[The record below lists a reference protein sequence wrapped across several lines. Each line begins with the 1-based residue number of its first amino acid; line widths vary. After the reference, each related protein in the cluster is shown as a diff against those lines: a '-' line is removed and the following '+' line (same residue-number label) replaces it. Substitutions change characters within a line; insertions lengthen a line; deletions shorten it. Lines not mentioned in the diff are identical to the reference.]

1 MTRSRRAARDI
12 PNGRSSRSESARRFR
27 KPAGAIGVRDDRNVD
42 DYSPLG
48 DGPALDDGS
57 IPAVDVQDSGRAR
70 VARGAEPPPPRATAP
85 SAPPAAT
92 VEAVRGDADL
102 PADRYFNRELSWLA
116 FNSRVLALAEDSS
129 LPVLERVKF
138 LAIHASNLDEFYM
151 VRVAGLGRRDEA
163 GLSVRSADGLTP
175 REQLQLI
182 GRETQATATAHARA
196 FLDGVLPELDAA
208 GISIT
213 GWSGLGEDTRTR
225 LSQYFHER
233 VYPVLTPLAVDPA
246 HPFPYISGL
255 SLNLAVTVRSG
266 SGGGEHF
273 ARVKVPNNVDR
284 FVAVREVDSGQNR
297 EQADTPLVFLPVEDL
312 IAAHLD
318 VLFHGMEIVEH
329 HLFRVTRNADLEVA
343 EDRDED
349 LLQAL
354 ERELARRRFGSP
366 VRLEVAEDMSEHT
379 LELLLRELEVDPADV
394 IRVPGLLDLTGLW
407 QLHGV
412 DRPDL
417 KDAPYV
423 PATPPQFG
431 ERETPMDVFSALRH
445 GDVLVHHPYDSFS
458 TSVQRFIEQAAAD
471 PAVLAIKQTLY
482 RTSGDSPIVDALVDA
497 AEAGK
502 QVVALVEIKA
512 RFDEQANIRWAR
524 TLEQSGVHVVYGMV
538 GLKTHCKTCLV
549 VRREGS
555 AIRRYCHIG
564 TGNYNPKTARLYED
578 VGLFT
583 ADPDIGAD
591 LTDLFNSLTG
601 YSRMSH
607 YRNLLVSPRGIRSGI
622 LDRIAAETEAARAG
636 LAAGIR
642 LKVNALV
649 DEQIIDALYRASQSG
664 VVVDIVVRAICCLRP
679 GVPGLSDNIS
689 VRSILGRFLEHSR
702 MAHFVGA
709 GEYWIGSADMMHRNL
724 DRRVEV
730 MVRITGAEL
739 ARAVG
744 ELFDL
749 ALSPDTRCWILAPDG
764 GWDAAPSDS
773 TRVRDYQDALLQA
786 RSGQAGA

>member
-1 MTRSRRAARDI
+1 MRKDRDVHDETDAAR
-12 PNGRSSRSESARRFR
+12 
-27 KPAGAIGVRDDRNVD
+27 PAGAGSTALDHAASAAGTGVPAV
-42 DYSPLG
+42 
-48 DGPALDDGS
+48 GPAHDTLP
-57 IPAVDVQDSGRAR
+57 PA
-70 VARGAEPPPPRATAP
+70 TTP

-92 VEAVRGDADL
+92 MRTPRPDTDL
-102 PADRYFNRELSWLA
+102 PHDRYLNRELSWLD

-163 GLSVRSADGLTP
+163 GLPVRSADGLTP

-182 GRETQATATAHARA
+182 GRRTQVTAITHARV
-196 FLDGVLPELDAA
+196 FLDHVLPELADA
-208 GISIT
+208 GIRLT
-213 GWSGLGEDTRTR
+213 RWEALDDDVRKGLSE
-225 LSQYFHER
+225 YFHER
-233 VYPVLTPLAVDPA
+233 VFPVLTPLAVDPA

-255 SLNLAVTVRSG
+255 SLNLAVTVRDGTTG
-266 SGGGEHF
+266 SEHF
-273 ARVKVPNNVDR
+273 ARVKVPKNVDR
-284 FVAVREVDSGQNR
+284 FVPVGTGTDAGGAGR
-297 EQADTPLVFLPVEDL
+297 ADATTFLPIEDL

-318 VLFHGMEIVEH
+318 VLFHGMYVVEH
-329 HLFRVTRNADLEVA
+329 HVFRVTRNADFEVS

-366 VRLEVAEDMSEHT
+366 VRLEVTDDMSEHM
-379 LELLLRELEVDPADV
+379 LELLLRELDVSPGDV
-394 IRVPGLLDLTGLW
+394 IRIPGMLDLTGLW
-407 QLHGV
+407 QLHGL
-412 DRPDL
+412 DRPAL
-417 KDAPYV
+417 KDTPFV
-423 PATPPQFG
+423 PATPPPFG
-431 ERETPMDVFSALRH
+431 ERETARNVFSALRR

-471 PAVLAIKQTLY
+471 PKVLAIKQTLY

-524 TLEQSGVHVVYGMV
+524 KLEEAGVHVVYGMV

-549 VRREGS
+549 VRREGA
-555 AIRRYCHIG
+555 AIRRYCHMG

-583 ADPDIGAD
+583 ADPEIGAD

-601 YSRMSH
+601 YSRVNR
-607 YRNLLVSPRGIRSGI
+607 YRNLMVSPHGIRRGIVE
-622 LDRIAAETEAARAG
+622 RISAEIDAHRAG
-636 LAAGIR
+636 RAAGIR
-642 LKVNALV
+642 LKANALV
-649 DEQIIDALYRASQSG
+649 DEQIIDALYRASQAG
-664 VVVDIVVRAICCLRP
+664 VPVDIVVRGICCLKP
-679 GVPGLSDNIS
+679 GVPGLSDNIH

-702 MAHFVGA
+702 ILHFVGA
-709 GEYWIGSADMMHRNL
+709 QEYWIGSADMMHRNL

-730 MVRITGAEL
+730 MARVTSEEL
-739 ARAVG
+739 TPVLG
-744 ELFDL
+744 NVFDL
-749 ALSPDTRCWILAPDG
+749 ALSADTRCWVLDADG
-764 GWDAAPSDS
+764 TWSASPSGGTD
-773 TRVRDYQDALLQA
+773 VRDYQETLLQA
-786 RSGQAGA
+786 SRSGPAD